1 MAGESAIPPSPV
13 DFAGVL
19 PRAITMIAIP
29 VVLALT
35 LTATAPPDTIA
46 LAAGMVIDRSVV
58 VRPGRYRLAPPPGD
72 SVAVRIRGAGV
83 TVDFQGAVLEGTD
96 PAVDD
101 DARAGIGIL
110 IEEATDV
117 TVRRARIR
125 GYRVGVLAR
134 GVRGLFL
141 ADNDVSDNWRPR
153 LWSGPGHESLVDWL
167 SFHHNERDEWLRYG
181 AGFYLADVVGGDVR
195 GNTAERGM
203 NGLLLVRSS
212 GLRIW
217 NNDFSFLS
225 GLGVGL
231 YRSTENTIMHNR
243 LDWCIRGYMSG
254 AYSRGQDSAALLLY
268 EQSSNNVVAYNSMTH
283 SGDGLFL
290 WAGQSTMD
298 TGAGGANDNLVFGND
313 LSFAAANGI
322 EVTFSRNRLIGNLLE
337 GSTYGVWG
345 GYSFETLIRGNR
357 FRDNTTGIAIEHGQ
371 DNAIVANRFEGDRT
385 AISLW
390 QNPIAPSDRG
400 YPRHRDTRSRDY
412 RIEGN
417 QFRGLGVALRLRAT
431 TGVTFGP
438 NGMTG
443 VDSAIVA
450 SGDTTGWRFRGV
462 TPPEPPGDGW
472 EPPRDDSAAP
482 APLPGAIDPMVRGA
496 ARRGREAILVDR
508 WGPYDWRSPSLWRAR
523 VADSAYAGGPLSLR
537 VLGPPGRWRLVS
549 SRGVRSVRPAAG
561 PVGDTLVVRPGA
573 SVGADWSVTLEYM
586 GQAVTD
592 SRGARMAA
600 GTPVRF
606 DHAEFVPAQSW
617 EIRVAS
623 WDSSDDLPGHPERA
637 ASLLAPAPV
646 LRRQSR
652 LDYLWYRPPFPGV
665 PTSRFVL
672 GADGVVSLPD
682 GRFRLT
688 AISDDGIR
696 VWVDDRLA
704 IDHWA
709 PHESAVDQVDVSG
722 GRHRVQVE
730 YYQVDGWVELR
741 LEAAAIGRTDR

>member
-1 MAGESAIPPSPV
+1 
-13 DFAGVL
+13 
-19 PRAITMIAIP
+19 MIAIP
-29 VVLALT
+29 VGLALT
-35 LTATAPPDTIA
+35 LVATAPPDTIA
-46 LAAGMVIDRSVV
+46 LTAGLVIDRSVV

-101 DARAGIGIL
+101 DARSGIGIL
-110 IEEATDV
+110 IEEGTDV
-117 TVRRARIR
+117 TLRRARIR
-125 GYRVGVLAR
+125 GYRVGVLAH

-203 NGLLLVRSS
+203 NGLLLARSS

-225 GLGVGL
+225 GLGIGL
-231 YRSTENTIMHNR
+231 YRSTETTIMHNR
-243 LDWCIRGYMSG
+243 LDWCIRGYVSG
-254 AYSRGQDSAALLLY
+254 VYQRGQDSAALLLY

-345 GYSFETLIRGNR
+345 GYSFETEIRGNR
-357 FRDNTTGIAIEHGQ
+357 FRNNTTGIAIEHGQ
-371 DNAIVANRFEGDRT
+371 HNTIVDNRFEGDRT

-390 QNPIAPSDRG
+390 QNPIAPSDWG
-400 YPRHRDTRSRDY
+400 YPKHRDTRSRDY

-417 QFRGLGVALRLRAT
+417 QFRGHGVALRLRAT

-443 VDSAIVA
+443 VDTAIVA
-450 SGDTTGWRFRGV
+450 SGDTTDWRFRGV
-462 TPPEPPGDGW
+462 TAPDPPDDGW
-472 EPPRDDSAAP
+472 ELPRDDAAAP
-482 APLPGAIDPMVRGA
+482 TPLPGGIDPMIRGA
-496 ARRGREAILVDR
+496 ARGGREAILVDR
-508 WGPYDWRSPSLWRAR
+508 WGPYDWRSPRLWRAS
-523 VADSAYAGGPLSLR
+523 VGDSAYAGGPLSLR

-561 PVGDTLVVRPGA
+561 SVGDTLAVRPTA
-573 SVGADWSVTLEYM
+573 SVGADWSVTLEYV

-592 SRGARMAA
+592 PHGAQMAA

-606 DHAEFVPAQSW
+606 DHSEFVPTQSW

-623 WDSSDDLPGHPERA
+623 WDSSDDLSGHPERA
-637 ASLLAPAPV
+637 ASLLAAAPL
-646 LRRQSR
+646 LRRQNG
-652 LDYLWYRPPFPGV
+652 LDYLWTRPPFPGV
-665 PTSRFVL
+665 PSSRFGL
-672 GADGVVSLPD
+672 RADGVVSLPA

-688 AISDDGIR
+688 AISDDGVR
-696 VWVDDRLA
+696 VWVDDRLV

-709 PHESAVDQVDVSG
+709 PHESAVDQVALDG
-722 GRHRVQVE
+722 GRHRVRIE

-741 LEAAAIGRTDR
+741 LAFERLRQPAGR